1 MRGILKYYQDN
12 EATTSVVCLE
22 FINFAR
28 EALTRDPSKTTFLPA
43 RQAVMHRQKSWVVLN
58 CDCPFTDDPL
68 HLQGARGGVGQARR
82 TADFWNFEKA
92 AGARASQETS

>member
-12 EATTSVVCLE
+12 ETTTSVVCLE

-43 RQAVMHRQKSWVVLN
+43 RQAVMHRKKS
-58 CDCPFTDDPL
+58 CDGIHCGCAFIDDPL
-68 HLQGARGGVGQARR
+68 HLQGARGRVGRARS

-92 AGARASQETS
+92 AGPCAS